1 MSPMRESTFE
11 RAICLSKVV
20 CRRTRSNLK
29 AHFRGVAK
37 CGLFLSHLSST
48 NRSEKKKC
56 SKFSNMD
63 AAHAIVQFA
72 SVLECNANVCAVGFR
87 LQWNSFQFDTLM
99 WVVGDW
105 NWFLFNHRIMW
116 TVGEKE
122 NHACISKL
130 WHKFAVRSL
139 QTCSSQLNLP
149 SGIRLLQPFWHT
161 HWDPSLSLLSSF
173 LLHMST
179 EHVSVSHTD
188 ACKLFW
194 SMFIV
199 RQNHKVL
206 LIFRT
211 WQPQCFCLHCWKQN
225 TDVVGCTKMTS
236 PTLLKKHSSKLS
248 LAMTKA
254 SPDHPSSSQWSF
266 GIKVLSV
273 LHQAVAPNRCPSL
286 PMWVHQKNHRHS
298 SLHKCKDTVWN
309 EVRASHWAM
318 RKSQASS
325 KRRPIMLH
333 CCVPQG
339 WCFLQSSEH
348 QSCRQFHHPSETFLC
363 FQRQSFNMFPLD
375 NLLHPKPNHCWRLSK
390 VPFLPRLSGM
400 FTDLEGQDWISGC
413 FEFLAMPLSNVGCVL
428 SQSQNQHKLNPQQIV
443 CGTMQMT
450 TFQHLSM
457 WRCCFF
463 KTWIICQQAIS

>member
-188 ACKLFW
+188 ACNLFW

-254 SPDHPSSSQWSF
+254 SPGHLESKF
-266 GIKVLSV
+266 FLSCI
-273 LHQAVAPNRCPSL
+273 R
-286 PMWVHQKNHRHS
+286 
-298 SLHKCKDTVWN
+298 
-309 EVRASHWAM
+309 
-318 RKSQASS
+318 
-325 KRRPIMLH
+325 
-333 CCVPQG
+333 
-339 WCFLQSSEH
+339 
-348 QSCRQFHHPSETFLC
+348 
-363 FQRQSFNMFPLD
+363 
-375 NLLHPKPNHCWRLSK
+375 LLHPTDVPHCQCGSIKKIIGIQVFTSAKTLCGTKSELRIEQCASHKQAQKDAQSCCTVVCHKADVSCKVQSINHVVSFTIQVKRFSVFNVNPSTCFPWTICCIQNQIIAEGFQRFLFFLACQECSLILRDKIGFLAALS
-390 VPFLPRLSGM
+390 
-400 FTDLEGQDWISGC
+400 
-413 FEFLAMPLSNVGCVL
+413 FLAMPLSNVGCVL